1 MKRKY
6 IRPEMEMFFVN
17 MEHSV
22 LITFSQVDNDG
33 DGKTDQQP
41 IIDGD
46 PEGGIGAKRGW
57 FSDDFGNGGY
67 NPWKD

>member
-1 MKRKY
+1 
-6 IRPEMEMFFVN
+6 MFFVN

-46 PEGGIGAKRGW
+46 PEGGIGTKRG
-57 FSDDFGNGGY
+57 
-67 NPWKD
+67 